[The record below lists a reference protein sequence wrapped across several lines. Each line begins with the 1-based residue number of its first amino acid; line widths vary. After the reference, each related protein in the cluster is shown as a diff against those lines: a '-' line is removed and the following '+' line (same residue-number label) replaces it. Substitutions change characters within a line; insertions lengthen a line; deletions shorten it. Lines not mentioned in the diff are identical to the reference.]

1 MVPVGSDLPEH
12 APDGARP
19 RERAAELPG
28 DADDWEPRISLLA
41 RLDDLRRRLVRVALA
56 LTAGFLLAFTFI
68 GPIVGFVLRPLDALL
83 PDTSGLI
90 YTEPA
95 EAFLLDLKIA
105 ALVGALLASPY
116 LLWQLWGLLA
126 PALGVRA
133 RRVAVGFVFFS
144 TLLFLFGAS
153 FAHFVVFP
161 WAWIFFASFAT
172 DYMRFVPK
180 IAPTFS
186 LYAKMIV
193 AFGVVFQMPTVVF
206 FLARAGL
213 VTHRTLIRQ
222 ARIATLVAFIL
233 GALLTPPDVVSQV
246 LLAGPIMALYGV
258 GILIAWLFG
267 RRPDAG
273 A

>member
-1 MVPVGSDLPEH
+1 VYHG
-12 APDGARP
+12 
-19 RERAAELPG
+19 ERFNGYSHLAAT
-28 DADDWEPRISLLA
+28 LLA
-41 RLDDLRRRLVRVALA
+41 ATGVCLLLA
-56 LTAGFLLAFTFI
+56 LGAGAM
-68 GPIVGFVLRPLDALL
+68 DAWQV
-83 PDTSGLI
+83 TGVAI
-90 YTEPA
+90 Y
-95 EAFLLDLKIA
+95 
-105 ALVGALLASPY
+105 GA
-116 LLWQLWGLLA
+116 
-126 PALGVRA
+126 
-133 RRVAVGFVFFS
+133 

-161 WAWIFFASFAT
+161 WAWTFFASFAT
-172 DYMRFVPK
+172 DYAVFMPK
-180 IAPTFS
+180 IASTFS

-193 AFGVVFQMPTVVF
+193 AFGVVFQLPTVVF

-233 GALLTPPDVVSQV
+233 GALLTPPDAVSQV

>member
-1 MVPVGSDLPEH
+1 MSFLEH
-12 APDGARP
+12 LD
-19 RERAAELPG
+19 EL
-28 DADDWEPRISLLA
+28 RT
-41 RLDDLRRRLVRVALA
+41 RLTVSALA
-56 LTAGFLLAFTFI
+56 LLGGFLVAFALSGYVFDFI
-68 GPIVGFVLRPLDALL
+68 MRPLQDALPPGGQL
-83 PDTSGLI
+83 V

-105 ALVGALLASPY
+105 ALVGAVLASPY

-161 WAWIFFASFAT
+161 WAWTFFASFAT

-193 AFGVVFQMPTVVF
+193 AFGVVFQLPIVVF

-246 LLAGPIMALYGV
+246 LLAGPILALYGV